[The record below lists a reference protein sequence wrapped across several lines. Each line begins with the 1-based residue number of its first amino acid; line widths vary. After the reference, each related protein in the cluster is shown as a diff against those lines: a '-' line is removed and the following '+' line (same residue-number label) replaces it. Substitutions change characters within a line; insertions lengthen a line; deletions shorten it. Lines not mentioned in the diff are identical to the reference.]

1 MMNPS
6 LPQEEID
13 VPMPVIKPGERDRS
27 LAAEVRKRSG
37 TNFNLCYQCRSCG
50 NGCPFVQA
58 MDYPPN
64 VLLRLL
70 QYGQDQTVLESK
82 TIWVCAG
89 CHTCSSQCPMAID
102 MAGVMDI
109 LRLIAVERGVAIAKP
124 NIRDFHEEVLRSL
137 ERYGRAHKLGIMWRY
152 KVQTR
157 RWFSDMDT
165 GLKMLAKR
173 KLELRPSRVKAI
185 KEIEDL
191 FKCFWRKSR

>member
-1 MMNPS
+1 MRRTN
-6 LPQEEID
+6 PQEKIAA
-13 VPMPVIKPGERDRS
+13 PMPAIVPGERNRS
-27 LAAEVRKRSG
+27 LLAEVKERSG
-37 TNFNLCYQCRSCG
+37 TDFNRCFQCRACG

-64 VLLRLL
+64 AVLRLL
-70 QYGQDQTVLESK
+70 QYGLDQQALECK

-102 MAGVMDI
+102 MAGVMGT
-109 LRLIAVERGVAIAKP
+109 LRLLAVERGVAIAKP
-124 NIRDFHEEVLRSL
+124 NILDFHEEVLRSL

-152 KVQTR
+152 KLQTR

-191 FKCFWRKSR
+191 FKKCYWREGK